1 MSMGKATI
9 IDALEKTIEL
19 YKKRGNKATNILI
32 ESINNEL
39 NNENELICNTIID
52 AVCQSFRIYKSSLLQ
67 SNDNGRRT
75 SETVEALAI
84 CCIFFKKYWTTNIT
98 TISQKV
104 NMEGKI
110 HKDYLRRLMKKYNK
124 EELQLYADKIPMY
137 KDLLSKY
144 ENAETKII
152 KNLKTSKL

>member
-1 MSMGKATI
+1 MAKATI

-19 YKKRGNKATNILI
+19 YRRRGNKATNMLI

-52 AVCQSFRIYKSSLLQ
+52 AVCQSFKIYKSSLLQ
-67 SNDNGRRT
+67 NVGNKRRT
-75 SETVEALAI
+75 SETVEALAV
-84 CCIFFKKYWTTNIT
+84 CCILFQKYWTTNIT

-104 NMEGKI
+104 NMEGEISKN
-110 HKDYLRRLMKKYNK
+110 YLRRLIKKYKK

-137 KDLLSKY
+137 QDLLSKY
-144 ENAETKII
+144 ENAETKIV
-152 KNLKTSKL
+152 KNLKISKL